1 MRGPDPEC
9 ADPLVARLPHRPPFR
24 FVDRVVAME
33 PGRSVAAEYRVTGD
47 EALLAG
53 HFPGRPIF
61 PGVLIVEALA
71 QAGAIL
77 LATDA
82 DRSDGLALLGGV
94 DKVRI
99 RRQVVPGDLLRLEVE
114 IESLTRLG
122 GRARGT
128 ASVEGA
134 RTASAQLLFVIVDDN

>member
-1 MRGPDPEC
+1 
-9 ADPLVARLPHRPPFR
+9 
-24 FVDRVVAME
+24 ME